1 MLSDQNSSCG
11 GRVVRKNNKFEN
23 LEVGVENVMYMF
35 LFLEFQKKY
44 TRKNRGGDCYYNCGK
59 IMDEMLIIVV

>member
-1 MLSDQNSSCG
+1 
-11 GRVVRKNNKFEN
+11 
-23 LEVGVENVMYMF
+23 MYMF

-44 TRKNRGGDCYYNCGK
+44 TRKNRGGGDCYYNCGK

>member
-35 LFLEFQKKY
+35 FVSRISKEIY
-44 TRKNRGGDCYYNCGK
+44 
-59 IMDEMLIIVV
+59 

>member
-1 MLSDQNSSCG
+1 
-11 GRVVRKNNKFEN
+11 
-23 LEVGVENVMYMF
+23 MYMF